1 MLSKNLHVKKGDM
14 VMVVTGKDKSKTGK
28 VLQIV
33 PKKEGVLVEGLNI
46 VKRHTRARGNESGG
60 IVEKEAPVH
69 ISNVMVYCGK
79 CRKPIRTRIKVLE
92 DGKKARVCVKC
103 GDSFDK

>member
-1 MLSKNLHVKKGDM
+1 MLGKNLHVKKGDM

-92 DGKKARVCVKC
+92 DCKKARVCVKC

>member
-1 MLSKNLHVKKGDM
+1 
-14 VMVVTGKDKSKTGK
+14 
-28 VLQIV
+28 
-33 PKKEGVLVEGLNI
+33 
-46 VKRHTRARGNESGG
+46 
-60 IVEKEAPVH
+60 VEKEAPVH